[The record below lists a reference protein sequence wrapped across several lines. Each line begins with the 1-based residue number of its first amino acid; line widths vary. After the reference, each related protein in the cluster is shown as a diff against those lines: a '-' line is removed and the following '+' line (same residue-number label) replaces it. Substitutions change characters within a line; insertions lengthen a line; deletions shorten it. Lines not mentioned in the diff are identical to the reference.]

1 MKDTQNIIKT
11 RRLSLI
17 AATEPLILNLLG
29 GKLRFETEYG
39 IRVADQFNEFPG
51 SVEYALEYCRKNRGA
66 VEWGA
71 YLFVFDE
78 LKVLIG
84 FGGFKGE
91 PNIDGE
97 VEIGYSVSPQFRNR
111 GFATEAA
118 EGLTNYAFL
127 DSRIKKVIAHTL
139 AEENP
144 SSNLLKKLGFV
155 FKVSFEDSE
164 DGHIWRWERDKQ
176 DADYGKSS

>member
-11 RRLSLI
+11 SRLSLI

-39 IRVADQFNEFPG
+39 IKVAYQFNEFPG
-51 SVEYALEYCRKNRGA
+51 SVEYALEYCRNNNGD

-71 YLFVFDE
+71 YLFVIDE
-78 LKVLIG
+78 LKVLAG
-84 FGGFKGE
+84 FGGYKGE
-91 PNIDGE
+91 PNTFGE

-118 EGLTNYAFL
+118 KGLTNYAFL
-127 DSRIKKVIAHTL
+127 DSRVKKVIAHTL

-155 FKVSFEDSE
+155 FTIAFEDSE
-164 DGHIWRWERDKQ
+164 DGQIWRWERKRQ
-176 DADYGKSS
+176 DADAGKTS